1 MPASSRTPERWAVV
15 TGASSGLGLPFAWSL
30 ARRGYS
36 LVLVARR
43 EAPMTA
49 LAATILAAHPGRRVH
64 VRPMDLARP
73 GAASTLMD
81 AVSALGVTPTV
92 LINNAGRGLSGPLAE
107 QSGAALRAMIELNVL
122 SVMELSR
129 LAARAMARQGEGY
142 ILQVASMA
150 SLGPTPG
157 LAAYGASKAFVRS
170 FGEALHA
177 ELAPDVRVTTLIPGL
192 MDTGF
197 GDAAGGYAGPRWAR
211 ATVIT
216 PEAAVEIGLDALFA
230 GRSSVVSGRLNR
242 LLAWL
247 SPFTSRAGQARML
260 ARDMRRQAGR

>member
-1 MPASSRTPERWAVV
+1 MRQASNTDTCWAVV
-15 TGASSGLGLPFAWSL
+15 TGASSGLGLAFARLL
-30 ARRGYS
+30 AQRGYA
-36 LVLVARR
+36 LLLMARR
-43 EAPMTA
+43 EAPMHA
-49 LAATILAAHPGRRVH
+49 LAGSIRAVHPGLQVRVH
-64 VRPMDLARP
+64 AQDLSRP
-73 GAASTLMD
+73 GAASELMT
-81 AVSALGVTPTV
+81 AMTALGITPTV
-92 LINNAGRGLSGPLAE
+92 LINNAGRGLAGPLLE
-107 QSGAALRAMIELNVL
+107 QSAAALRAMIELNVL
-122 SVMELSR
+122 SLMELSQEAGR
-129 LAARAMARQGEGY
+129 LMARQGEGY

-177 ELAPDVRVTTLIPGL
+177 ELAPAVRVTTLIPGL

-197 GDAAGGYAGPRWAR
+197 GDAAGGYEAPRWAR

-216 PEAAVEIGLDALFA
+216 PEAAAEIGLTALFA

-242 LLAWL
+242 LMAWL

-260 ARDMRRQAGR
+260 ARDMRR